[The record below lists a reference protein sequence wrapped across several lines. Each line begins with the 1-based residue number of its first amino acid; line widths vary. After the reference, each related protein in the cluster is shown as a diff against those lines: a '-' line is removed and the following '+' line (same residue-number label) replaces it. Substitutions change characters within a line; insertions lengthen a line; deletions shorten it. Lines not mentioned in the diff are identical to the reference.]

1 MNGQDTRV
9 MIFAVSVALLS
20 PPAKAAPWSVELSAQ
35 EEAVLVSAEELR
47 KAERALL
54 EGQSGSDRLHALLTV
69 LRHASGYSA
78 LPGEL
83 ERLLV
88 RATADP
94 NREVAEL
101 AERALFLR
109 SNPPE
114 PEAGTEE
121 EIRARRAA
129 RELLEIEEALTGWQG
144 SPESRFDARAA
155 IRRLAHHATKHY
167 VWSPEIEWMVE
178 RGSAPRGS
186 RGRPHRRADTC
197 QARRSRDRTCLR
209 AVCGSE
215 NSSLSASR
223 GGVDLCPGTRQGRG
237 HPSGGSPPTD
247 GPGSGKRHGFSAPCS
262 CSRSDARVPSGSRF
276 SSFSLCGLHG
286 GRPRWRPTGPA
297 PGLRRPCRSV
307 GPTATL
313 FLPSPAE
320 ARETRARAVAIRK
333 GDGS

>member
-178 RGSAPRGS
+178 RARRHEDPEVVRIAELILAKREGREIEPAFARFADPKTAASQRAEEESIFALAQGKDAATRLEALHRLMDRVLGNDTDS
-186 RGRPHRRADTC
+186 RLRARVRDQMLASRADPD
-197 QARRSRDRTCLR
+197 SRVSAFAAFMVAGLDGDLPALRQVYVGR
-209 AVCGSE
+209 AV
-215 NSSLSASR
+215 
-223 GGVDLCPGTRQGRG
+223 Q
-237 HPSGGSPPTD
+237 
-247 GPGSGKRHGFSAPCS
+247 
-262 CSRSDARVPSGSRF
+262 
-276 SSFSLCGLHG
+276 
-286 GRPRWRPTGPA
+286 
-297 PGLRRPCRSV
+297 
-307 GPTATL
+307 
-313 FLPSPAE
+313 
-320 ARETRARAVAIRK
+320 
-333 GDGS
+333 